1 MPNTNRLFAT
11 LADPTRAAILD
22 RLNIGPASVGDLVA
36 LLPVSQPA
44 VSQHLARLRED
55 GLVTAHVQGAR
66 RIYQIDP
73 AGFGPLRAWLSRFWE
88 TNLDAF
94 RQAAEDDAAR
104 TGATTK
110 AQAAPV
116 PPPERRQDR

>member
-1 MPNTNRLFAT
+1 MTNANRLLTT

-22 RLNIGPASVGDLVA
+22 RLGAGPASVGELVA
-36 LLPVSQPA
+36 ALPVSQPA

-55 GLVTAHVQGAR
+55 GLVTAEVRGAR
-66 RIYQIDP
+66 RIYRIDP

-94 RQAAEDDAAR
+94 RQAAEADAR
-104 TGATTK
+104 
-110 AQAAPV
+110 AADPT
-116 PPPERRQDR
+116 PSDTE